1 MDVMT
6 IICVACAIIFSFLF
20 GRATKKFKA
29 LDVLGELR
37 YEKDKDQPYIIS
49 FQVNDM
55 DDFKKVKYFVV
66 KVVDNSR

>member
-1 MDVMT
+1 MDVIT
-6 IICVACAIIFSFLF
+6 IICVAGAIIFSFLF
-20 GRATKKFKA
+20 GRASKKFKD

-37 YEKDKDQPYIIS
+37 YEKDKDQPYIS

>member
-6 IICVACAIIFSFLF
+6 IICVAGAIIFSFLF
-20 GRATKKFKA
+20 GRASKKFSA
-29 LDVLGELR
+29 PNVLGELR
-37 YEKDKDQPYIIS
+37 YEKDRDQPYIS

-55 DDFKKVKYFVV
+55 DDFKKVEYFVV